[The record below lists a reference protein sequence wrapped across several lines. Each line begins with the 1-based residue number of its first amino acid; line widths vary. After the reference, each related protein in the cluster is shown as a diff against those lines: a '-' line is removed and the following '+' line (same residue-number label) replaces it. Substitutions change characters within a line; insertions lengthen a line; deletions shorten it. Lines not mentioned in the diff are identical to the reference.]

1 MFGTRKTA
9 RGITMNKDYILSCE
23 STVDEPYGNMA
34 KRGIPVI
41 FYTYTI
47 GTQIFEDDMKRTPGS
62 TEEFYAKIK
71 AGAKPVTSQVNT
83 ATYEEYFEKIS
94 TEKEVLHIAFGS
106 GLSGSA
112 DNAFAAAENIMK
124 KYPDRKIVVI
134 DSLCASSGY
143 GLLVDY
149 AIDMKE
155 SGKTLEEVR
164 QWVEDYKLNVHHQ
177 FYCTDLTFF
186 KRSGR
191 VSAVTSLIGTI
202 LGICPLMKLDDKGK
216 IIAYSKAHGKRKA
229 LDATFEVMKTEALGG
244 KNYDGKCYINHS
256 NSPETAQILKDKVEE
271 YFPNLKGK
279 VEIFDIGFVVGSHCG
294 PGVTALYFLGSPRKP
309 VTKK

>member
-1 MFGTRKTA
+1 MFGRTKTA

-23 STVDEPYGNMA
+23 STVDEPYENMA

-62 TEEFYAKIK
+62 TEEFYAKLK
-71 AGAKPVTSQVNT
+71 EGAKPVTSQINT
-83 ATYEEYFEKIS
+83 ATYEEYFEEIS
-94 TEKEVLHIAFGS
+94 AENDVLHIAFSS
-106 GLSGSA
+106 GLSGSVYNAVEAA
-112 DNAFAAAENIMK
+112 DAVMK
-124 KYPDRKIVVI
+124 KYPDRKITVV

-149 AIDMKE
+149 AADMKE
-155 SGKTLEEVR
+155 AGKTFEEVKK
-164 QWVEDYKLNVHHQ
+164 WVEEYRNNVHHQ
-177 FYCTDLTFF
+177 FYCTDLSFF

-202 LGICPLMKLDDKGK
+202 LGICPLMRLNDEGR

-294 PGVTALYFLGSPRKP
+294 PGVTALYFLGSPRKA